1 MQNQIFHCPLIMITF
16 EYISDSSFKPSVS
29 HKIWLQQVIRHEG
42 KVPGDI
48 SYIFCD
54 DDYMLERNIEF
65 LNHDTYTDI
74 ITFDQCVGDVVSG
87 SILISVDRVVENAN
101 KFGKSF
107 ENEFL
112 RVLVHGTLHLCGY
125 KDKSD
130 EEAKLMRQKE
140 NEALAI
146 LNI

>member
-1 MQNQIFHCPLIMITF
+1 MITF

-29 HKIWLQQVIRHEG
+29 HKIWLQQVIRREG